1 MLRGVDDYTMIT
13 GAQRG
18 MVENGGVWWGVV
30 GHGGRG
36 WARSGKLGVDQR
48 RLSQMS
54 VYGHSPELK
63 DAEGRKW
70 P

>member
-1 MLRGVDDYTMIT
+1 MGRG
-13 GAQRG
+13 GA
-18 MVENGGVWWGVV
+18 WWDVY
-30 GHGGRG
+30 GRG

-63 DAEGRKW
+63 DAEGMKGRKW